1 MAPNYRIEMNSSMG
15 TLDKSSPCIIC
26 CGHNLSLNIRHVHLS
41 TTWYNRQM
49 ALQGNHSPMCH
60 FCLIPH
66 PINNRTRQNVI
77 LSTSTLSG
85 VHYMQGWGWGDDTPL
100 HCDMETVP
108 GAKIIQLKR
117 VWERAYRDN
126 PLPLD
131 TVLVGGLN
139 DIKELV
145 MAYKGLYPMKQ
156 LAEMVAE
163 SVMLSI
169 TGLHTI
175 IKAHAYEHEV
185 EDTLAVATI
194 LHTPA
199 MYWNEGDGE
208 YPTLDYFNMKEVIDR
223 TNLEIE
229 AFNLKNGKPNAPKIH
244 LAGERKK
251 KGKREYMMG
260 AWRED
265 AKQDKM
271 HLTDTHR
278 FRVTKK
284 LVVRYLRDVTPASQ
298 QIQD

>member
-1 MAPNYRIEMNSSMG
+1 
-15 TLDKSSPCIIC
+15 
-26 CGHNLSLNIRHVHLS
+26 
-41 TTWYNRQM
+41 
-49 ALQGNHSPMCH
+49 
-60 FCLIPH
+60 
-66 PINNRTRQNVI
+66 
-77 LSTSTLSG
+77 
-85 VHYMQGWGWGDDTPL
+85 MQGWGWGDDTPL

-117 VWERAYRDN
+117 VRERAYRDN

-185 EDTLAVATI
+185 DDTLAVATI

-278 FRVTKK
+278 FRATKK
-284 LVVRYLRDVTPASQ
+284 LVVRYLRDGTSASQ